1 MRIVTLWLKKKKL
14 VNKRFRGIKENILIE
29 HKSIQEQKAKIMSNL
44 TTMCLVLKSIKEL
57 TQKLDLL
64 QQKIQ
69 TRKDNLNY

>member
-1 MRIVTLWLKKKKL
+1 M
-14 VNKRFRGIKENILIE
+14 
-29 HKSIQEQKAKIMSNL
+29 QEQKAKIMSNL